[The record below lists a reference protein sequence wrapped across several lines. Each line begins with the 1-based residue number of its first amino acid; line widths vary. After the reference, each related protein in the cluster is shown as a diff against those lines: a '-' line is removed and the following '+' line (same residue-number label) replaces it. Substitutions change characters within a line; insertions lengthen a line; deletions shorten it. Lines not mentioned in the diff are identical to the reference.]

1 MLFHYF
7 GFLSRLQVD
16 AETDNSEMRS
26 GQPCYTCYLSTLP
39 PQQNATF

>member
-7 GFLSRLQVD
+7 GFLSPLQVD
-16 AETDNSEMRS
+16 AEADNSEMRS
-26 GQPCYTCYLSTLP
+26 GQPYCTCYFSTLP